1 MSKRTLLLI
10 VILTV
15 ITAGLLI
22 LAVSSQHEE
31 APQLANTSPSPTTAP
46 ATVILGLTQSTPATG
61 GVKSV
66 DLNVDS
72 GASKVTGVQ
81 IELAYDP
88 NVLTNVTVTPGAYIQ
103 NPVVLFNRVDQ
114 KNGRITFAEGVS
126 PTGAESVGISGTGVA
141 AVIKYSVSPGATGST
156 TTLHFLS
163 KTVVTA
169 EGVTTS
175 VLKST
180 SDLTLPLK

>member
-1 MSKRTLLLI
+1 MSKRTILLI

-22 LAVSSQHEE
+22 LAVSSQHQEV
-31 APQLANTSPSPTTAP
+31 PQVANTSPTPTIAP
-46 ATVILGLTQSTPATG
+46 ATAVLSLNENTQAASGLKA
-61 GVKSV
+61 V
-66 DLNVDS
+66 DLTVNS

-88 NVLTNVTVTPGAYIQ
+88 NVLTNVTVTPGTYIAD
-103 NPVVLFNRVDQ
+103 PVVLFNRVDQ
-114 KNGRITFAEGVS
+114 KNGRISFAEGIA
-126 PTGAESVGISGTGVA
+126 PTGTAVTGSGVA
-141 AVIKYSVSPGATGST
+141 ATIKYSVLPGVTGST

-163 KTVVTA
+163 KTLVSA

-180 SDLTLPLK
+180 SDLTLQLK